1 MSDGKEKVWR
11 SGDILVGEVTKISQE
26 SELRRRIYLSPRA
39 YVMAD
44 ITGKD
49 VKITGRGGVACMVLG
64 NKFTQKLASEGVA
77 KAKGRVNEQVIR
89 SILEDA
95 GKRTASV
102 SREHTLLRIEVSPAN
117 PDAAVLAALKKD
129 CEKNGWR
136 EAMRSGVILAGGSGS
151 RLGTEKSLLSYLWK
165 AANPADCEK
174 SCFG

>member
-136 EAMRSGVILAGGSGS
+136 PCGQE
-151 RLGTEKSLLSYLWK
+151 
-165 AANPADCEK
+165 
-174 SCFG
+174 